1 MIVNVVVD
9 ANIGAGKTTLLNWL
23 REKLITTETI
33 AYNFF
38 EENVESWMN
47 EGWLQK
53 YYSKIPRYASSFQT
67 RVLLSHIQQRKL
79 IDEINRNQNQE
90 IIVNICERSAITTV
104 NIFSKMLVDDGML
117 DQMEMDMHNQILEI
131 FNYQKP
137 DLLIYLETDPELA
150 FERLKKRSRNGEINI
165 TLEYLKKL
173 NQIYNQ
179 EKENLAKKIIT
190 IDGSQGE
197 ENIAN
202 ICIEYFNEYV

>member
-53 YYSKIPRYASSFQT
+53 YYSNIPRYASSFQT

-190 IDGSQGE
+190 IDGSQAE

>member
-53 YYSKIPRYASSFQT
+53 YYSNIPRYASSFQT

-79 IDEINRNQNQE
+79 IDEINRNQSQE

-173 NQIYNQ
+173 NQIYSK

>member
-53 YYSKIPRYASSFQT
+53 YYSNIPRYASSFQT

-79 IDEINRNQNQE
+79 IDEINRNQSQE

-104 NIFSKMLVDDGML
+104 NIFSKMLVDDCML

-173 NQIYNQ
+173 NQIYSQ

>member
-53 YYSKIPRYASSFQT
+53 YYSNIPRYASSFQT

-79 IDEINRNQNQE
+79 IDEINRNQSQE

-173 NQIYNQ
+173 NQIYSQ

>member
-53 YYSKIPRYASSFQT
+53 YYSNIPRYASPFQT

>member
-53 YYSKIPRYASSFQT
+53 YYSNIPRYASSFQT

>member
-53 YYSKIPRYASSFQT
+53 YYSNIPRYASSFQT

-150 FERLKKRSRNGEINI
+150 FERLKKRSRNGEIDI

-190 IDGSQGE
+190 IDGSQAE